1 MSPVARFCPTRRNL
15 EEVSS
20 LLTCELSSLASKLMT
35 SIAADHR
42 AFNITSQRCG
52 EIRTQLKESR
62 RRLQAHRSQ
71 HGC

>member
-1 MSPVARFCPTRRNL
+1 MSPTARCCPTRRNL
-15 EEVSS
+15 EEESS
-20 LLTCELSSLASKLMT
+20 VLTCELSSLSSKLMT

-42 AFNITSQRCG
+42 TFNITSQRCG

>member
-1 MSPVARFCPTRRNL
+1 M
-15 EEVSS
+15 
-20 LLTCELSSLASKLMT
+20 LTSELSTLASKLMT
-35 SIAADHR
+35 SVAADHH

-52 EIRTQLKESR
+52 EVRTQLKESR